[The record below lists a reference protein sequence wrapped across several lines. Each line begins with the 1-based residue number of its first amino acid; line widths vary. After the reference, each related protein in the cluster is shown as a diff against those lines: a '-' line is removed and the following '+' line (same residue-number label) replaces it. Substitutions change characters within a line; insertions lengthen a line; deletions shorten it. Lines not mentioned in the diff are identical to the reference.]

1 MNRKSILSIV
11 FLLSASSLQAQEAME
26 VERRAIL
33 QAGAS
38 FSAAYVRGDVNAM
51 MECYSD
57 SAVIM
62 PPGRDMISHPDSI
75 RKYWTLPPGHRV
87 TRHESTPTEITIA
100 GSTAYDYGYYEG
112 AISREDS
119 EAVVFRG
126 KYVYVW
132 VKGSDSRWRMKIDIW
147 NSLPSDRRKN

>member
-1 MNRKSILSIV
+1 MIHKII
-11 FLLSASSLQAQEAME
+11 FLLLFVPLAGALLAQESAE
-26 VERRAIL
+26 TDKDAIK
-33 QAGAS
+33 QVGAA
-38 FSAAYVRGDVNAM
+38 FSAAYIRGDVDAM
-51 MECYSD
+51 MDCYAVG
-57 SAVIM
+57 AVIM
-62 PPGRDMISHPDSI
+62 PPGMDAISNRDSI

-87 TRHESTPTEITIA
+87 TRHKSTPTEISIA
-100 GSTAYDYGYYEG
+100 GPTAYDYGYYEG

-119 EAVVFRG
+119 EAVGFRG